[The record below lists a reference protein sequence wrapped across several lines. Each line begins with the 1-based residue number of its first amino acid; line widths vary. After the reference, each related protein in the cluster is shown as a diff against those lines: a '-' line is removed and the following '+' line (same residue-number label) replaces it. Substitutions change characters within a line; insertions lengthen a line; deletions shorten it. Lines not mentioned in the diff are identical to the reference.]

1 MQNTIR
7 HGGSIAAY
15 TAHDKCPQAQ
25 TNVSRAE
32 AEASGASEK
41 LWLRMQNNRQ
51 AGGKPCENQN
61 NFFIEYFDPTRSS
74 KDECKTGSNKHLRST
89 DHFRK

>member
-1 MQNTIR
+1 MQHTIR

-15 TAHDKCPQAQ
+15 TAHDTCPQAQ
-25 TNVSRAE
+25 TNVSKAE
-32 AEASGASEK
+32 PESSDASEK

-61 NFFIEYFDPTRSS
+61 NLF
-74 KDECKTGSNKHLRST
+74 LRI
-89 DHFRK
+89 F

>member
-1 MQNTIR
+1 MQHIIR

-25 TNVSRAE
+25 TNISRAE

-61 NFFIEYFDPTRSS
+61 NFSENILIQLGQGCPLQDRG
-74 KDECKTGSNKHLRST
+74 GSN
-89 DHFRK
+89 